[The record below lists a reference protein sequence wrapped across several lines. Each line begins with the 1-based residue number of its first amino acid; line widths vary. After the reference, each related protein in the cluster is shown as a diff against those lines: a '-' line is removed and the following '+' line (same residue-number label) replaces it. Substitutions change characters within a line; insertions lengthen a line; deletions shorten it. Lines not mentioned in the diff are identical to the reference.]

1 MQSLTVD
8 EVHQLKHWRIGLLG
22 VVVSLLAIYLIV
34 SQVDLNRLGVAL
46 RTARY
51 EYVLPAA
58 LLLVAGLATR
68 AARWRVL
75 LSGALPLGRAFS
87 ITNVSY
93 LVNGLLPLRIGEVAR
108 AVLANRVTPPVPVL
122 KSASSI
128 IVERMLDLL
137 AVLVLLGFALASGP
151 ALPQEYRSAAL
162 VTIPLLLA
170 GFGVLIV
177 LASQRRRVE
186 VALGALVEWVP
197 ALQKLNV
204 AAWSSHFLD
213 GLLPLTQPGLLLR
226 ALLWTGAS
234 WGLSLAAGY
243 ILMFA
248 FYDQA
253 DWATTALY
261 IAAAAF
267 VIAVPAVP
275 GNIGTYEWAI
285 MLALAAM
292 GLGEPTDPVNVS
304 FAVVVHALNLAVYAV
319 MGTLG
324 FVQEGISLGQ
334 LTAEAEK
341 LDYKTAS

>member
-1 MQSLTVD
+1 
-8 EVHQLKHWRIGLLG
+8 
-22 VVVSLLAIYLIV
+22 
-34 SQVDLNRLGVAL
+34 RLGVAL

-58 LLLVAGLATR
+58 LLLVVGLATR

-162 VTIPLLLA
+162 VTIPLLLV
-170 GFGVLIV
+170 GFGVLVV

-186 VALGALVEWVP
+186 VTLGALAERVP
-197 ALQKLNV
+197 ALQKLNAV
-204 AAWSSHFLD
+204 ARSGHFLD

-234 WGLSLAAGY
+234 WGLSLAAG
-243 ILMFA
+243 
-248 FYDQA
+248 
-253 DWATTALY
+253 
-261 IAAAAF
+261 
-267 VIAVPAVP
+267 
-275 GNIGTYEWAI
+275 
-285 MLALAAM
+285 
-292 GLGEPTDPVNVS
+292 
-304 FAVVVHALNLAVYAV
+304 
-319 MGTLG
+319 
-324 FVQEGISLGQ
+324 
-334 LTAEAEK
+334 
-341 LDYKTAS
+341 

>member
-1 MQSLTVD
+1 SV
-8 EVHQLKHWRIGLLG
+8 
-22 VVVSLLAIYLIV
+22 
-34 SQVDLNRLGVAL
+34 
-46 RTARY
+46 
-51 EYVLPAA
+51 
-58 LLLVAGLATR
+58 LATR
-68 AARWRVL
+68 
-75 LSGALPLGRAFS
+75 
-87 ITNVSY
+87 
-93 LVNGLLPLRIGEVAR
+93 
-108 AVLANRVTPPVPVL
+108 VTRPVPVL

-162 VTIPLLLA
+162 VTIPLLLV
-170 GFGVLIV
+170 GFGVLVV

-186 VALGALVEWVP
+186 VTLGALAERVP
-197 ALQKLNV
+197 ALQKLNAV
-204 AAWSSHFLD
+204 ARSGHFLD

-275 GNIGTYEWAI
+275 GNIGTYGWGI
-285 MLALAAM
+285 RAARAAR

-304 FAVVVHALNLAVYAV
+304 FAVIVHARNLAVYAV
-319 MGTLG
+319 IGTLG

-334 LTAEAEK
+334 LTAGAEK
-341 LDYKTAS
+341 PDYETAS